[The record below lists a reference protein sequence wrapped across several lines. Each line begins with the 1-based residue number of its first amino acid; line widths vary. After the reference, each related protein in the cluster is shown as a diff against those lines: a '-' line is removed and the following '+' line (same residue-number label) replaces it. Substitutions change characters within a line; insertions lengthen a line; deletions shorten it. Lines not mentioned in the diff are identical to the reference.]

1 MFIQVL
7 LVGSIQ
13 NPRTVAAGVIFPAG
27 YREGVA
33 LSFPRDWPDRAPLLA
48 VFAAALDAVDPE
60 QAVRT
65 ELGQRPFDG
74 PLTVIAIGKAA
85 PAMARGVPGTNR
97 GIVVS
102 DHVEAVPP
110 GFASYLGSHPIP
122 DERSEA
128 AGAAVLAAVDEA
140 SGPILFLI
148 SGGSS
153 ALCEVPAAGLSIGDV
168 AAVTSVLLRS
178 GADITEM
185 NTVRKHLSSLKGGR
199 LAERAGSSPTRTL
212 LISDVVGDSVDTI
225 GSGPTVPDPTTF
237 GDAAEILERYG
248 VRAPATVIEF
258 LTAGVESRQSE
269 TPKSPVPGHEV
280 TLIANAAVAAEA
292 AVHAAGDEGIAARI
306 ATTRLEGDAETEAA
320 GAVAAVTDSGM
331 TFFAGETTV
340 EVTGGGVGGRN
351 QHAALA
357 AALILDGGDDGVR
370 FGALATDGV
379 DGPTDAAGAVVD
391 EGSIRRGREAG
402 LEPIA
407 YFHNHASHPFLEA
420 SGDLL
425 RVGPSGTNV
434 GDLWVVW
441 RP

>member
-1 MFIQVL
+1 MDVL
-7 LVGSIQ
+7 
-13 NPRTVAAGVIFPAG
+13 
-27 YREGVA
+27 
-33 LSFPRDWPDRAPLLA
+33 
-48 VFAAALDAVDPE
+48 AAALDAVDPE

-65 ELGQRPFDG
+65 ELEQRPFPG

-85 PAMARGVPGTNR
+85 SAMARGVPGANR

-102 DHVEAVPP
+102 DHVEAVPS
-110 GFASYLGSHPIP
+110 GFESYLGGHPVP
-122 DERSEA
+122 DEQSEA
-128 AGAAVLAAVDEA
+128 AGAAALAAVDGA
-140 SGPILFLI
+140 TGPILFLI

-153 ALCEVPAAGLSIGDV
+153 ALCEVPAGGLSIADV

-185 NTVRKHLSSLKGGR
+185 NTVRKHLSALKGGR
-199 LAERAGSSPTRTL
+199 LAERAGSSPARTL
-212 LISDVVGDSVDTI
+212 LISDVVGDGLDTI
-225 GSGPTVPDPTTF
+225 GSGPTVPDPTTY
-237 GDAAEILERYG
+237 GEALEILARRRVE
-248 VRAPATVIEF
+248 APGTVTEF
-258 LTAGVESRQSE
+258 LTAGAEGRQSE
-269 TPKSPVPGHEV
+269 TPTSPFPGHEV
-280 TLIANAAVAAEA
+280 ALVANAAVAAEA
-292 AVHAAGDEGIAARI
+292 AVRAAREQGI
-306 ATTRLEGDAETEAA
+306 PARIETTELEGDAEAMAA
-320 GAVAAVTDSGM
+320 GAIAAVTESGM

-357 AALILDGGDDGVR
+357 AALILDGGDDGIR

-391 EGSIRRGREAG
+391 AGSVRRGREAG
-402 LEPIA
+402 LDPVA

-420 SGDLL
+420 SGDLF
-425 RVGPSGTNV
+425 RTGPTGTNV

>member
-1 MFIQVL
+1 MI
-7 LVGSIQ
+7 
-13 NPRTVAAGVIFPAG
+13 
-27 YREGVA
+27 
-33 LSFPRDWPDRAPLLA
+33 D

-65 ELGQRPFDG
+65 ELEKRPFG
-74 PLTVIAIGKAA
+74 GAAMVIAIGKAA
-85 PAMARGVPGTNR
+85 SAMARGVPGANH

-110 GFASYLGSHPIP
+110 GFSSYLGGHPIP

-128 AGAAVLAAVDEA
+128 AGNAVLAAVDEA
-140 SGPILFLI
+140 TGPILFLI

-153 ALCEVPAAGLSIGDV
+153 ALCEVPAVGLSIADV
-168 AAVTSVLLRS
+168 ASVTSVLLRS

-185 NTVRKHLSSLKGGR
+185 NTVRKHLSALKGGR
-199 LAERAGSSPTRTL
+199 LAQRAGSSPSRTL
-212 LISDVVGDSVDTI
+212 LISDVVGDELATI
-225 GSGPTVPDPTTF
+225 GSGPTVPDPTTY
-237 GDAAEILERYG
+237 GDALEILECRR
-248 VRAPATVIEF
+248 VRVPGTVTEF
-258 LTAGVESRQSE
+258 LTAGAEGRQSE
-269 TPKSPVPGHEV
+269 TPKTPFPGHEV
-280 TLIANAAVAAEA
+280 ALVANAALAAAA
-292 AVHAAGDEGIAARI
+292 AVRAAREKGI
-306 ATTRLEGDAETEAA
+306 PARIETPELAGDAETAAA

-357 AALILDGGDDGVR
+357 AALVLDRGDDGVR

-391 EGSIRRGREAG
+391 AASIGRGRDAG
-402 LEPIA
+402 LDPIA

-425 RVGPSGTNV
+425 RTGPSGTNV

-441 RP
+441 RR